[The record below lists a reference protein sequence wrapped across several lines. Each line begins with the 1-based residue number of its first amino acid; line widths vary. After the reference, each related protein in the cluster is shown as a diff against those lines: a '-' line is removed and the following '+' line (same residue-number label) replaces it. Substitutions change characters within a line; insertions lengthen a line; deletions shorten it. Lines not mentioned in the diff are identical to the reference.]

1 MFSDKVMIDDG
12 QFYPNW
18 RRSLEICCITYDI
31 YLQNCPNYITMV
43 NPFFTTKGWLKKC
56 QFFWSKFFFPR
67 TFDHLFWIFFNLN
80 TKLGSLS
87 SNFSFPKVR
96 FESQNKISMMMISL
110 ELV

>member
-1 MFSDKVMIDDG
+1 MFSDKVMISDG

-18 RRSLEICCITYDI
+18 RGSLEIFYT